1 MFSYKYFSVSLCNN
15 KKHSFKPIYCLF
27 SHRIL
32 KLIAKPMATFTLQIK
47 CFWSKESGFESIVD
61 DDSITADDEMVQA
74 ADEDDE
80 NMDDDEEGV
89 EQSD

>member
-1 MFSYKYFSVSLCNN
+1 
-15 KKHSFKPIYCLF
+15 
-27 SHRIL
+27 
-32 KLIAKPMATFTLQIK
+32 MATFTLQIK

-61 DDSITADDEMVQA
+61 DDSITADDEMVQT
-74 ADEDDE
+74 ADVDDE